1 MTSQRGA
8 LTIVDL
14 GVLAS
19 LRGVA
24 STMANT
30 ALVEAGRTLRMED
43 ATLALAARVS
53 TLAQPTQAHTKG
65 LVSTMLAVAP
75 LVVVGLPLL
84 ISLRLLIRGEPRH
97 SPPKPVTES
106 DDERSRP
113 QA

>member
-24 STMANT
+24 
-30 ALVEAGRTLRMED
+30 L
-43 ATLALAARVS
+43 
-53 TLAQPTQAHTKG
+53 
-65 LVSTMLAVAP
+65 
-75 LVVVGLPLL
+75 LVVALLMGLSPL